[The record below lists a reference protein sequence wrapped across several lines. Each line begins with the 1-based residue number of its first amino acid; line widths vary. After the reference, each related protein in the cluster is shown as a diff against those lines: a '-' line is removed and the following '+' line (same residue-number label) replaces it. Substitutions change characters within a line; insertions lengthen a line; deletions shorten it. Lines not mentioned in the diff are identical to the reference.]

1 MNDHSYLNDVP
12 RGGTGTGIT
21 VAGFVVGALVG
32 AGVALLLAPGPGN
45 ETRKKLGETA
55 RRLGSAAGDAVNK
68 GREQIGDAVSKGREQ
83 IGDAVSKGREQ
94 LSQHSEGGQG
104 ESFRTGGRQVREPLG
119 GGRTPQAT

>member
-45 ETRKKLGETA
+45 ETRRKLGETA

-68 GREQIGDAVSKGREQ
+68 GREQIGDAVN
-83 IGDAVSKGREQ
+83 KGREQ
-94 LSQHSEGGQG
+94 LSRHSEGGEG
-104 ESFRTGGRQVREPLG
+104 DSFRTGGRQVREPLG

>member
-45 ETRKKLGETA
+45 ETRRKLGETA

-68 GREQIGDAVSKGREQ
+68 GREQ
-83 IGDAVSKGREQ
+83 
-94 LSQHSEGGQG
+94 LLQHSEGSQG
-104 ESFRTGGRQVREPLG
+104 DSFRTGGRQVREPLG